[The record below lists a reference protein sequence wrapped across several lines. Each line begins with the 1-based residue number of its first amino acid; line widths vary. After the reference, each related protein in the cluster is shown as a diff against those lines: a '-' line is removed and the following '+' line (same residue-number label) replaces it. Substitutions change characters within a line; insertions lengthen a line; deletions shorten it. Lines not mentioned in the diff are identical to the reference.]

1 MAVAKNLHKY
11 AGVQAL
17 NSEYASAWTEAS
29 RGTTCSSG
37 TNDEINIAVPTG
49 HTVLYVYCDELSSIG
64 FDTTSGDANGNNS
77 LRIEAGKTHKFYIPN
92 GATYVHVEGQGASGS
107 KYCYVVTG

>member
-1 MAVAKNLHKY
+1 MAVAKDLHKY

-37 TNDEINIAVPTG
+37 TNDEINIAIPTG
-49 HTVLYVYCDELSSIG
+49 HTVLYVYCDELCSIG
-64 FDTTSGDANGNNS
+64 FDNTSGVANGNDS
-77 LRIEAGKTHKFYIPN
+77 LRIESGKTHKFLIPN
-92 GATYVHVEGQGASGS
+92 GATYVHVEGQGASGT

>member
-1 MAVAKNLHKY
+1 MSVKKDLHKY

-37 TNDEINIAVPTG
+37 TNDEVNIQLPDG
-49 HTVLYVYCDELSSIG
+49 HTVLYVI
-64 FDTTSGDANGNNS
+64 
-77 LRIEAGKTHKFYIPN
+77 
-92 GATYVHVEGQGASGS
+92 
-107 KYCYVVTG
+107 

>member
-49 HTVLYVYCDELSSIG
+49 HTVLYVYCDELCSIG
-64 FDTTSGDANGNNS
+64 FDNTSGDANGNNS
-77 LRIEAGKTHKFYIPN
+77 LRIESGKTHKFLIPN
-92 GATYVHVEGQGASGS
+92 GATYVHVEGQGASGT

>member
-1 MAVAKNLHKY
+1 MAVAKDLHKY

-37 TNDEINIAVPTG
+37 TNDEVNIAVPTG
-49 HTVLYVYCDELSSIG
+49 HTVLYVYCDELCSIG
-64 FDTTSGDANGNNS
+64 FDNTSGDANGNNS
-77 LRIEAGKTHKFYIPN
+77 LRIESGKTHKFLIPN
-92 GATYVHVEGQGASGS
+92 GATYVHVEGQGASGT

>member
-37 TNDEINIAVPTG
+37 TNDEVNIAVPTG
-49 HTVLYVYCDELSSIG
+49 HTVLYVYCDELCSIG
-64 FDTTSGDANGNNS
+64 FDTSSGDANGNNS

-92 GATYVHVEGQGASGS
+92 GATYVHVEGQGAS
-107 KYCYVVTG
+107 